1 MEKLERKFS
10 GTKISGFLALL
21 LILLIIGGSVY
32 SFSTGLVF
40 LVLIGLLGM
49 LFSALAVMGF
59 IIVEPNNAR
68 VMIFFGKYKGTIT
81 DNGFLWVNPLYNK
94 KKVTL
99 RARNLDVPPIK
110 VNDKVGNPIMI
121 GSVLVWKVKDTYKAM
136 FDIDTSS
143 ISGIVL
149 GSANNYIQFSNRM
162 QSYENFVKIQSD
174 AALRQVAG
182 MYAYDNNESKDSEVT
197 LRSDNGEVSQ
207 KLEEEL
213 NSRLA
218 IAGIEVIEA
227 RINYLAYAAEI
238 ASVMLRRQQ
247 ADAIIAAREKIVEG
261 AVSMVQLALDKL
273 QKDEIVELDE
283 ERKAAMVSNL
293 LVVLCADEAAQ
304 PIVNAGT
311 LHH

>member
-1 MEKLERKFS
+1 MKTQERIFD
-10 GTKISGFLALL
+10 GFMISGFLALFL
-21 LILLIIGGSVY
+21 SIIVLGVSIWGIT
-32 SFSTGLVF
+32 TGLLWALPLGFLGGILVF
-40 LVLIGLLGM
+40 ICTI
-49 LFSALAVMGF
+49 GF
-59 IIVEPNNAR
+59 IVVEPNNAR
-68 VMIFFGKYKGTIT
+68 VMIFFGKYRGTIT
-81 DNGFLWVNPLYNK
+81 KNGFFWVNPFYSK
-94 KKVTL
+94 KKLTL

-121 GSVLVWKVKDTYKAM
+121 GSVLVWRVKDTYKAM

-143 ISGIVL
+143 ISGIAP
-149 GSANNYIQFSNRM
+149 GTTNTYIQFSNRM
-162 QSYENFVKIQSD
+162 QAYENFVKIQSD

-182 MYAYDNNESKDSEVT
+182 LFAYDNNNNETNNIT
-197 LRSDNGEVSQ
+197 LRSDGEEVSQ
-207 KLEEEL
+207 RLEVEL
-213 NSRLA
+213 NSRLE

>member
-1 MEKLERKFS
+1 MKTQERTFE
-10 GTKISGFLALL
+10 GFIASGFLALL
-21 LILLIIGGSVY
+21 LSFIVLTVSIWGISTELIWA
-32 SFSTGLVF
+32 LP
-40 LVLIGLLGM
+40 LGLLGCI
-49 LFSALAVMGF
+49 LVSVSIPGF
-59 IIVEPNNAR
+59 IVVEPNNAR
-68 VMIFFGKYKGTIT
+68 VMIFFGKYRGTIT
-81 DNGFLWVNPLYNK
+81 KNGFFWVNPFYSK
-94 KKVTL
+94 KKLTL
-99 RARNLDVPPIK
+99 RARNLDTPPIK

-143 ISGIVL
+143 ISGVIP
-149 GSANNYIQFSNRM
+149 GTANNHIQFSNRM
-162 QSYENFVKIQSD
+162 QAYENFVKIQSD

-182 MYAYDNNESKDSEVT
+182 LFAYDNNNNEANKIT
-197 LRSDNGEVSQ
+197 LRSDGEEVSQ
-207 KLEEEL
+207 RLEVEL
-213 NSRLA
+213 NSRLE

-227 RINYLAYAAEI
+227 RINYLAYASEI

>member
-1 MEKLERKFS
+1 
-10 GTKISGFLALL
+10 
-21 LILLIIGGSVY
+21 
-32 SFSTGLVF
+32 
-40 LVLIGLLGM
+40 
-49 LFSALAVMGF
+49 
-59 IIVEPNNAR
+59 
-68 VMIFFGKYKGTIT
+68 MIFFGKYRGTIT
-81 DNGFLWVNPLYNK
+81 KNGFFWVNPLYSK
-94 KKVTL
+94 KKLTL

-121 GSVLVWKVKDTYKAM
+121 GSVLVWRVKDTYKAM

-143 ISGIVL
+143 ISGIVH
-149 GSANNYIQFSNRM
+149 GTTNNYIQFSNRM
-162 QSYENFVKIQSD
+162 QAYENFVKIQSD

-182 MYAYDNNESKDSEVT
+182 LFAYDNNNNESNTIT
-197 LRSDNGEVSQ
+197 LRSDGEEVSQ
-207 KLEEEL
+207 RLEVEL
-213 NSRLA
+213 NSRLE

-273 QKDEIVELDE
+273 QKDEIVKLDE

>member
-1 MEKLERKFS
+1 MKTEEKKFS
-10 GTKISGFLALL
+10 GARLSGFVVILFLIALL
-21 LILLIIGGSVY
+21 LGSIWICTLGEPVLYVAGVIG
-32 SFSTGLVF
+32 
-40 LVLIGLLGM
+40 I
-49 LFSALAVMGF
+49 ALACVAIPGF
-59 IIVEPNNAR
+59 MIIEPNDVR
-68 VMIFFGKYKGTIT
+68 VMIFFGKYNGTIT
-81 DNGFLWVNPLYNK
+81 ENGFFWVNPFYNK
-94 KKVTL
+94 KKLTL
-99 RARNLDVPPIK
+99 RARNLDVAPIK

-121 GSVLVWKVKDTYKAM
+121 GSVLVWRVKDSYKAT

-143 ISGIVL
+143 MNNVP
-149 GSANNYIQFSNRM
+149 GSNIAAQFGNRM
-162 QSYENFVKIQSD
+162 KSYESFVKIQSD

-182 MYAYDNNESKDSEVT
+182 MYAYDNNESKENEVT
-197 LRSDNGEVSQ
+197 LRSDNGEISQ

-213 NSRLA
+213 NSRLE

-273 QKDEIVELDE
+273 QKEEVVELDE
-283 ERKAAMVSNL
+283 ERKAAMVCNL